1 MMGNRNMETKHQ
13 NVMLGW
19 MAGMILLVAVLVL
32 FILFHEPEPD
42 GVTRAAA
49 YKAAALAVTSYS
61 DCVKEA
67 DQEPSFFSAGE
78 QGRWYIKYADYLY
91 RHGLL
96 DQESVSPNQ
105 KTAEGQLTY
114 GEAELL
120 LEAMAKELEI
130 DDIFSQLHFRPSAKK
145 QEKTVPE
152 KTWWETYETLIAGA
166 EKSEVEFAPLLIY
179 GTPENIRG
187 GRSWTA
193 YTDQGEFGFEGLVM
207 DIYIDREIQVCKR
220 GNEIIRVVEEISSEV
235 VYKNTWIASV
245 DESDRTFTGYVG
257 DVKREFDTKKKLG
270 AGTGFED
277 QVADLH
283 LRSGKVEKIVL
294 KEERI
299 NGKILAVKEDSIE
312 VEGYGAVPMDE
323 GFQVYRLYGDFARRT
338 INDLLVGYDAL
349 EFAVADGNLCAALLK
364 HPFDADSIRVL
375 IMDDGFQTVFHDQIQ
390 LEFLSN
396 GTYRTGEKSY
406 EFAEGE
412 TLNITMDSSL
422 FQNGRVIFEPEDQ
435 EKGIRVISMNR
446 SYGNPVYSGRL
457 EISREEGGLVLVNE
471 LYLEDYLKHVVPS
484 EMPVSYEK
492 EALKAQAV
500 CARTYAYRQIQGN
513 SYKEYGAHVDD
524 STRFQVYNNLETSQ
538 ASDAAVTETYGK
550 ILMYQNSPAEAF
562 YFSTSCG
569 HTTDGTIW
577 GASLSSVPY
586 LKGVAVRPGGGQL
599 DLTDEDTFSS
609 FIKSAAS
616 GYESDYAM
624 YRWTTTC
631 TSSQLEQKISGIGS
645 ITNLEVTRRSTGG
658 IAVELQVTG
667 TEGVKMVSTESQ
679 IRSILGNPELVIKKQ
694 DGQTLTGWSSL
705 PSAFLTVEK
714 KKTDENGMVT
724 FAIYG
729 GGYGH
734 GVGMSQNG
742 AQAMAKKGKTY
753 EQILQFF
760 FTGIEIQS
768 LAAD

>member
-1 MMGNRNMETKHQ
+1 MMGNRNVETKHQ

-32 FILFHEPEPD
+32 FILFHESEPD
-42 GVTRAAA
+42 GITRAAA

-257 DVKREFDTKKKLG
+257 GVKREFDTKKKLG
-270 AGTGFED
+270 DRAEFED
-277 QVADLH
+277 QVADLY

-396 GTYRTGEKSY
+396 GTYRTGEKAY

-457 EISREEGGLVLVNE
+457 EISREDGGLVLVNE

>member
-1 MMGNRNMETKHQ
+1 
-13 NVMLGW
+13 MLGW

-32 FILFHEPEPD
+32 FILFHESEPD
-42 GVTRAAA
+42 GITRAAA

-245 DESDRTFTGYVG
+245 DESDKTFTGYVG

-312 VEGYGAVPMDE
+312 VEGYGAVPVDE

-406 EFAEGE
+406 KFAEGD
-412 TLNITMDSSL
+412 TLKVTVDSSL

-435 EKGIRVISMNR
+435 EKGIRVVSMNR

-457 EISREEGGLVLVNE
+457 EISREDGGLVLVNE

-524 STRFQVYNNLETSQ
+524 STRFQVYNNLQTSQ

-667 TEGVKMVSTESQ
+667 TEGVKTVSTESQ

>member
-1 MMGNRNMETKHQ
+1 MMGNRNVETKHQ

-32 FILFHEPEPD
+32 FILFHESEPD
-42 GVTRAAA
+42 GITRAAA

-245 DESDRTFTGYVG
+245 DESDKTFTGYVG

-406 EFAEGE
+406 EFVAGE
-412 TLNITMDSSL
+412 TLNVTMDSSL

-435 EKGIRVISMNR
+435 EKGIRVVSMNR

-457 EISREEGGLVLVNE
+457 EISREDGGLVLVNE

-586 LKGVAVRPGGGQL
+586 LKGVTVRPGGGQL

-616 GYESDYAM
+616 GYESEYAM

-667 TEGVKMVSTESQ
+667 TEGVKTVSTESQ

>member
-1 MMGNRNMETKHQ
+1 MMGNRNVETKHQ

-32 FILFHEPEPD
+32 FILFHESEPD
-42 GVTRAAA
+42 GITRAAA

-245 DESDRTFTGYVG
+245 DESDKTFTGYVG

-406 EFAEGE
+406 EFVAGE
-412 TLNITMDSSL
+412 TLNVTMDSSL

-457 EISREEGGLVLVNE
+457 EISREDGGLVLVNE

>member
-1 MMGNRNMETKHQ
+1 
-13 NVMLGW
+13 MLGW

-32 FILFHEPEPD
+32 FILFHESEPD
-42 GVTRAAA
+42 GITRAAA

-193 YTDQGEFGFEGLVM
+193 YTDQEEFGFEGLVM

-245 DESDRTFTGYVG
+245 DESDKTFTGYVG

-406 EFAEGE
+406 EFVAGE
-412 TLNITMDSSL
+412 TLNVTMDSSL

-457 EISREEGGLVLVNE
+457 EISREDGGLVLVNE

>member
-42 GVTRAAA
+42 GITRAAA
-49 YKAAALAVTSYS
+49 YKAATLAVTSYS

-105 KTAEGQLTY
+105 KTAEGRLTY

-130 DDIFSQLHFRPSAKK
+130 NDIFSQLHFRPSAKK

-152 KTWWETYETLIAGA
+152 KTWWEAYETLIAGA
-166 EKSEVEFAPLLIY
+166 EKSEVEFVPLLIY

-245 DESDRTFTGYVG
+245 DESDKTFTGYVG

-406 EFAEGE
+406 EFVAGE
-412 TLNITMDSSL
+412 TLNVTMDSSL

-524 STRFQVYNNLETSQ
+524 STRFQVYNNLQTSQ

-586 LKGVAVRPGGGQL
+586 LKGVTVRPGGGQL

-616 GYESDYAM
+616 GYESEYAM

-667 TEGVKMVSTESQ
+667 TEGVKTVSTESQ

>member
-1 MMGNRNMETKHQ
+1 
-13 NVMLGW
+13 MLGW

-32 FILFHEPEPD
+32 FILFHESEPD
-42 GVTRAAA
+42 GITRAAA

-245 DESDRTFTGYVG
+245 DESDKTFTGYVG

-406 EFAEGE
+406 EFVAGE
-412 TLNITMDSSL
+412 TLNVTMDSSL

-457 EISREEGGLVLVNE
+457 EISREDGGLVLVNE

>member
-1 MMGNRNMETKHQ
+1 
-13 NVMLGW
+13 MLGW

-32 FILFHEPEPD
+32 FIMFHESEPD
-42 GVTRAAA
+42 GITRAAA

-245 DESDRTFTGYVG
+245 DESDKTFTGYVG

-406 EFAEGE
+406 EFVAGE
-412 TLNITMDSSL
+412 TLNVTMDSSL

-457 EISREEGGLVLVNE
+457 EISREDGGLVLVNE

>member
-1 MMGNRNMETKHQ
+1 
-13 NVMLGW
+13 MLGW

-245 DESDRTFTGYVG
+245 DESDKTFTGYVG

-667 TEGVKMVSTESQ
+667 TEGVKTVSTESQ

>member
-32 FILFHEPEPD
+32 FILFHESEPD
-42 GVTRAAA
+42 GITRAAA
-49 YKAAALAVTSYS
+49 YKAATLAVTSYS

-270 AGTGFED
+270 DRAEFED
-277 QVADLH
+277 QVADLY

-299 NGKILAVKEDSIE
+299 NGKILAVKEGSIE

-586 LKGVAVRPGGGQL
+586 LKGVAVRPGSGQL

-645 ITNLEVTRRSTGG
+645 ITNVEVTRRSTGG

-667 TEGVKMVSTESQ
+667 TEGVKTVSTESQ

-768 LAAD
+768 LATD

>member
-1 MMGNRNMETKHQ
+1 
-13 NVMLGW
+13 MLGW

-32 FILFHEPEPD
+32 FILFHESEPD
-42 GVTRAAA
+42 GITRAAA

-245 DESDRTFTGYVG
+245 DESDKTFTGYVG

-406 EFAEGE
+406 KFAEGD
-412 TLNITMDSSL
+412 TLKVTVDSSL

-435 EKGIRVISMNR
+435 EKGIRVVSMNR
-446 SYGNPVYSGRL
+446 SYGNPVYPGRL

-524 STRFQVYNNLETSQ
+524 STRFQVYNNLQTSQ

-616 GYESDYAM
+616 GYESEYAM

-667 TEGVKMVSTESQ
+667 TEGVKTVSTESQ

>member
-32 FILFHEPEPD
+32 FILFHESEPD
-42 GVTRAAA
+42 GITRAAA

-245 DESDRTFTGYVG
+245 DESDKTFTGYVG

-299 NGKILAVKEDSIE
+299 NGKILAVKENSIE

-323 GFQVYRLYGDFARRT
+323 KFQVYRLYGEFASRT

-406 EFAEGE
+406 EFVAGE
-412 TLNITMDSSL
+412 TLNVTMDSSL

-435 EKGIRVISMNR
+435 EKGIRVVSMNR

-457 EISREEGGLVLVNE
+457 EISREDGGLVLVNE

-586 LKGVAVRPGGGQL
+586 LKGVTVRPGGGQL

-616 GYESDYAM
+616 GYESEYAM

-667 TEGVKMVSTESQ
+667 TEGVKTVSTESQ

>member
-1 MMGNRNMETKHQ
+1 
-13 NVMLGW
+13 MLGW

-32 FILFHEPEPD
+32 FILFHESEPD
-42 GVTRAAA
+42 GITRAAA

-245 DESDRTFTGYVG
+245 DESDKTFTGYVG

-524 STRFQVYNNLETSQ
+524 STRFQVYNNLQTSQ

-616 GYESDYAM
+616 GYESEYAM

-667 TEGVKMVSTESQ
+667 TEGVKTVSTESQ

>member
-1 MMGNRNMETKHQ
+1 MMGNRNVETKHQ

-406 EFAEGE
+406 EFVAGE
-412 TLNITMDSSL
+412 TLNVTMDSSL

-457 EISREEGGLVLVNE
+457 EISREDGGLVLVNE

>member
-32 FILFHEPEPD
+32 FILFHESEPD
-42 GVTRAAA
+42 GITRAAA

-105 KTAEGQLTY
+105 KTAEGRLTY

-245 DESDRTFTGYVG
+245 DESDKTFTGYVG

-406 EFAEGE
+406 EFVAGE
-412 TLNITMDSSL
+412 TLNVTMDSSL

-538 ASDAAVTETYGK
+538 ASDAAVIETYGK

-586 LKGVAVRPGGGQL
+586 LKGVAVRGGGGQL

-631 TSSQLEQKISGIGS
+631 TSRQLEQKISGIGS
-645 ITNLEVTRRSTGG
+645 ITNVEVTRRSAGG

-667 TEGVKMVSTESQ
+667 TEGVKTVSTESQ

>member
-1 MMGNRNMETKHQ
+1 MMGNRNVETKHQ

-105 KTAEGQLTY
+105 KTAEGRLTY

-130 DDIFSQLHFRPSAKK
+130 NDTFSQLHFRPSAKK

-152 KTWWETYETLIAGA
+152 KTWWEAYETLIAGA
-166 EKSEVEFAPLLIY
+166 EKSEVEFVPLLIY

-235 VYKNTWIASV
+235 VYKNAWIASV
-245 DESDRTFTGYVG
+245 DESDKIFTGYVG
-257 DVKREFDTKKKLG
+257 GVKREFDTKKKLG
-270 AGTGFED
+270 DGTGFED

-299 NGKILAVKEDSIE
+299 NGKILAVKENSIE

-323 GFQVYRLYGDFARRT
+323 KFQVYRLYGEFASRT

-349 EFAVADGNLCAALLK
+349 EFAVADGKLCAALLK

-396 GTYRTGEKSY
+396 GTYRTGEKAY
-406 EFAEGE
+406 EFAKGD
-412 TLNITMDSSL
+412 TLKVTMDSSL

-457 EISREEGGLVLVNE
+457 EISREDGGLVLVNE

>member
-1 MMGNRNMETKHQ
+1 
-13 NVMLGW
+13 MLGW

-32 FILFHEPEPD
+32 FILFHESEPD
-42 GVTRAAA
+42 GITRAAA

-245 DESDRTFTGYVG
+245 DESDKTFTGYVG

-406 EFAEGE
+406 EFVAGE
-412 TLNITMDSSL
+412 TLNVTMDSSL

-586 LKGVAVRPGGGQL
+586 LKGVTVRPGGGQL

-616 GYESDYAM
+616 GYESEYAM

-667 TEGVKMVSTESQ
+667 TEGVKTVSTESQ

>member
-1 MMGNRNMETKHQ
+1 
-13 NVMLGW
+13 MLGW

-32 FILFHEPEPD
+32 FILFHESEPD
-42 GVTRAAA
+42 GITRAAA
-49 YKAAALAVTSYS
+49 YKAATLAVTSYS

-270 AGTGFED
+270 DRAEFED
-277 QVADLH
+277 QVADLY

-667 TEGVKMVSTESQ
+667 TEGVKTVSTESQ

>member
-1 MMGNRNMETKHQ
+1 
-13 NVMLGW
+13 MLGW

-32 FILFHEPEPD
+32 FILFHESEPD
-42 GVTRAAA
+42 GITRAAA

-220 GNEIIRVVEEISSEV
+220 GNEIIRVVEEISSAV

-245 DESDRTFTGYVG
+245 DESDKTFTGYVG

-406 EFAEGE
+406 EFVAGE
-412 TLNITMDSSL
+412 TLNVTMDSSL

-457 EISREEGGLVLVNE
+457 EISREDGGLVLVNE

>member
-1 MMGNRNMETKHQ
+1 
-13 NVMLGW
+13 MLGW

-32 FILFHEPEPD
+32 FILFHESEPD
-42 GVTRAAA
+42 GITRAAA

-245 DESDRTFTGYVG
+245 DESDKTFTGYVG

-299 NGKILAVKEDSIE
+299 NGKILAVKENSIE

-323 GFQVYRLYGDFARRT
+323 KFQVYRLYGEFASRT

-406 EFAEGE
+406 EFVAGE
-412 TLNITMDSSL
+412 TLNVTMDSSL

-435 EKGIRVISMNR
+435 EKGIRVVSMNR

-457 EISREEGGLVLVNE
+457 EISREDGGLVLVNE

-586 LKGVAVRPGGGQL
+586 LKGVTVRPGGGQL

-616 GYESDYAM
+616 GYESEYAM

-667 TEGVKMVSTESQ
+667 TEGVKTVSTESQ

>member
-1 MMGNRNMETKHQ
+1 
-13 NVMLGW
+13 MLGW

-32 FILFHEPEPD
+32 FILFHESEPD
-42 GVTRAAA
+42 GITRAAA

-245 DESDRTFTGYVG
+245 DESDKTFTGYVG

-406 EFAEGE
+406 EFVAGE
-412 TLNITMDSSL
+412 TLNVTMDSSL

-457 EISREEGGLVLVNE
+457 EISREDGGLVLVNE

-550 ILMYQNSPAEAF
+550 ILMYQNSPADAF

>member
-32 FILFHEPEPD
+32 FILFHESEPD
-42 GVTRAAA
+42 GITRAAA

-245 DESDRTFTGYVG
+245 DESDKTFTGYVG

-406 EFAEGE
+406 EFVAGE
-412 TLNITMDSSL
+412 TLNVTMDSSL

-586 LKGVAVRPGGGQL
+586 LKGVTVRPGGGQL

-616 GYESDYAM
+616 GYESEYAM

-667 TEGVKMVSTESQ
+667 TEGVKTVSTESQ

>member
-1 MMGNRNMETKHQ
+1 
-13 NVMLGW
+13 MLGW

-32 FILFHEPEPD
+32 FILFHESEPD
-42 GVTRAAA
+42 GITRAAA

-245 DESDRTFTGYVG
+245 DESDKTFTGYVG

-406 EFAEGE
+406 EFVAGE
-412 TLNITMDSSL
+412 TLNVTMDSSL

>member
-32 FILFHEPEPD
+32 FILFHESEPD
-42 GVTRAAA
+42 GITRAAA

-245 DESDRTFTGYVG
+245 DESDKTFTGYVG

-406 EFAEGE
+406 EFVAGE
-412 TLNITMDSSL
+412 TLNVTMDSSL

-457 EISREEGGLVLVNE
+457 EISREDGGLVLVNE

>member
-1 MMGNRNMETKHQ
+1 
-13 NVMLGW
+13 MLGW

-32 FILFHEPEPD
+32 FILFHESEPD
-42 GVTRAAA
+42 GITRAAA

-245 DESDRTFTGYVG
+245 DESDKTFTGYVG

-406 EFAEGE
+406 EFVAGE
-412 TLNITMDSSL
+412 TLNVTMDSSL

-457 EISREEGGLVLVNE
+457 EISREDGGLVLVNE

-538 ASDAAVTETYGK
+538 ASDAAVKETYGK

>member
-32 FILFHEPEPD
+32 FILFHESEPD
-42 GVTRAAA
+42 GITRAAA

-270 AGTGFED
+270 DRAEFED
-277 QVADLH
+277 QVADLY

-312 VEGYGAVPMDE
+312 VERYGAVPMDE

-349 EFAVADGNLCAALLK
+349 EFAVADGKLCAALLK

-714 KKTDENGMVT
+714 KKTDENGIVT

>member
-1 MMGNRNMETKHQ
+1 
-13 NVMLGW
+13 MLGW

-32 FILFHEPEPD
+32 FILFHESEPD
-42 GVTRAAA
+42 GITRAAA

-245 DESDRTFTGYVG
+245 DESDKTFTGYVG

-406 EFAEGE
+406 EFVAGE
-412 TLNITMDSSL
+412 TLNVTMDSSL

-616 GYESDYAM
+616 GYESEYAM

>member
-32 FILFHEPEPD
+32 FILFHESEPD
-42 GVTRAAA
+42 GITRAAA

-245 DESDRTFTGYVG
+245 DESDKTFTGYVG

-406 EFAEGE
+406 EFVAGE
-412 TLNITMDSSL
+412 TLNVTMDSSL

-435 EKGIRVISMNR
+435 EKG
-446 SYGNPVYSGRL
+446 SGWF
-457 EISREEGGLVLVNE
+457 
-471 LYLEDYLKHVVPS
+471 P
-484 EMPVSYEK
+484 
-492 EALKAQAV
+492 
-500 CARTYAYRQIQGN
+500 
-513 SYKEYGAHVDD
+513 
-524 STRFQVYNNLETSQ
+524 
-538 ASDAAVTETYGK
+538 
-550 ILMYQNSPAEAF
+550 
-562 YFSTSCG
+562 
-569 HTTDGTIW
+569 
-577 GASLSSVPY
+577 
-586 LKGVAVRPGGGQL
+586 
-599 DLTDEDTFSS
+599 
-609 FIKSAAS
+609 
-616 GYESDYAM
+616 
-624 YRWTTTC
+624 
-631 TSSQLEQKISGIGS
+631 
-645 ITNLEVTRRSTGG
+645 
-658 IAVELQVTG
+658 
-667 TEGVKMVSTESQ
+667 
-679 IRSILGNPELVIKKQ
+679 
-694 DGQTLTGWSSL
+694 
-705 PSAFLTVEK
+705 
-714 KKTDENGMVT
+714 
-724 FAIYG
+724 
-729 GGYGH
+729 
-734 GVGMSQNG
+734 
-742 AQAMAKKGKTY
+742 
-753 EQILQFF
+753 
-760 FTGIEIQS
+760 
-768 LAAD
+768 